1 MLVIFLVLTH
11 HRLSR
16 EFGPYLP
23 TPLIF
28 KGLATVLW
36 YH

>member
-1 MLVIFLVLTH
+1 MLVIFLLLNH
-11 HRLSR
+11 HRLAR

-28 KGLATVLW
+28 KGLATLSW
-36 YH
+36 SH